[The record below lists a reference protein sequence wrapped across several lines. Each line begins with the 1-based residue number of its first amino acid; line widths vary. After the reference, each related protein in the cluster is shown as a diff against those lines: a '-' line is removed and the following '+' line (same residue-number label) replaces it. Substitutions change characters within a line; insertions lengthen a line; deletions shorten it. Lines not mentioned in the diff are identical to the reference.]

1 MKKIFKKFKG
11 IFCFTICLKNQII
24 VTVLA
29 ILIVIAGYLKYTD
42 ANFNNKNKEVTNEI
56 YESTYGTDDILS
68 NGEIA
73 SLDENETGE
82 AVEETTLQPG
92 EAVMTSSKL
101 TDFIIQARIDREQI
115 RSKNKETLLKVIND
129 ETVSEKEKT
138 SAVEAMVEITKS
150 SELENTIET
159 LLEAKGFSNV
169 IVTVSDNQ
177 VDVIIDEQEITDQK
191 RAQIEETIK
200 RKTDISADKI
210 VITPAHK

>member
-1 MKKIFKKFKG
+1 MKKIFK
-11 IFCFTICLKNQII
+11 KNQII

-191 RAQIEETIK
+191 RAQIEETMK
-200 RKTDISADKI
+200 RKTYMSADKI
-210 VITPAHK
+210 VIAPAHK

>member
-1 MKKIFKKFKG
+1 MKKIFK
-11 IFCFTICLKNQII
+11 KNQII

-42 ANFNNKNKEVTNEI
+42 SNFNDKNKEVTNEI

-169 IVTVSDNQ
+169 IVTLSDSQ

-191 RAQIEETIK
+191 RAQIQETIK

>member
-1 MKKIFKKFKG
+1 MKKIFK
-11 IFCFTICLKNQII
+11 KNQII

-150 SELENTIET
+150 SELENIIET

-169 IVTVSDNQ
+169 IVTLSDNQ

>member
-1 MKKIFKKFKG
+1 MKKIFK
-11 IFCFTICLKNQII
+11 KNQII

-42 ANFNNKNKEVTNEI
+42 SNFNDKNKEVTNEI

-138 SAVEAMVEITKS
+138 SAVEALVEITKS

-169 IVTVSDNQ
+169 IVTLSDSQ

>member
-1 MKKIFKKFKG
+1 MKKIFK
-11 IFCFTICLKNQII
+11 KNQII

-115 RSKNKETLLKVIND
+115 RSKNKETLLSYK
-129 ETVSEKEKT
+129 
-138 SAVEAMVEITKS
+138 
-150 SELENTIET
+150 
-159 LLEAKGFSNV
+159 
-169 IVTVSDNQ
+169 
-177 VDVIIDEQEITDQK
+177 
-191 RAQIEETIK
+191 
-200 RKTDISADKI
+200 
-210 VITPAHK
+210 

>member
-1 MKKIFKKFKG
+1 MKKIFK
-11 IFCFTICLKNQII
+11 KNQII

-42 ANFNNKNKEVTNEI
+42 ANFNDKNKEVANEI

-73 SLDENETGE
+73 SLDENESEEVKADDENETGE
-82 AVEETTLQPG
+82 VMEETTLQPG

-169 IVTVSDNQ
+169 IVTLSDNQ
-177 VDVIIDEQEITDQK
+177 IDVIIDEQEITDQK

>member
-1 MKKIFKKFKG
+1 MKKIFKK
-11 IFCFTICLKNQII
+11 NQII
-24 VTVLA
+24 VIVLA

-169 IVTVSDNQ
+169 IVTVSDSQ

>member
-1 MKKIFKKFKG
+1 MKKIFK
-11 IFCFTICLKNQII
+11 KNQII

-56 YESTYGTDDILS
+56 YESTYGIDDILS

>member
-1 MKKIFKKFKG
+1 MKKIFK
-11 IFCFTICLKNQII
+11 KNQII

-101 TDFIIQARIDREQI
+101 TDFIIQARIDKEQI

>member
-1 MKKIFKKFKG
+1 MKKIFK
-11 IFCFTICLKNQII
+11 KNQII

-169 IVTVSDNQ
+169 IVTLSDNQ
-177 VDVIIDEQEITDQK
+177 VDVIIDEKEITDQK

>member
-1 MKKIFKKFKG
+1 MKKIFK
-11 IFCFTICLKNQII
+11 KNQII

-42 ANFNNKNKEVTNEI
+42 SNFNDKNKEVTNEI

-169 IVTVSDNQ
+169 IVTLSDSQ

>member
-1 MKKIFKKFKG
+1 MKKIFK
-11 IFCFTICLKNQII
+11 KNQII

-129 ETVSEKEKT
+129 ETVSDKEKT

-177 VDVIIDEQEITDQK
+177 VDVIIDEQEITDRK

>member
-1 MKKIFKKFKG
+1 MKKIFK
-11 IFCFTICLKNQII
+11 KNQII

-42 ANFNNKNKEVTNEI
+42 ANFNDKNKVVANEI

-73 SLDENETGE
+73 SLDENESEEVKADDENEKGE
-82 AVEETTLQPG
+82 VMEETTLQPG

-169 IVTVSDNQ
+169 IVTLSDNQ
-177 VDVIIDEQEITDQK
+177 IDVIIDEQEITDQK

>member
-1 MKKIFKKFKG
+1 MKKIFK
-11 IFCFTICLKNQII
+11 KNQII

-42 ANFNNKNKEVTNEI
+42 SNFNDKNKEVTNEI

-92 EAVMTSSKL
+92 ESVMTSSKL

-169 IVTVSDNQ
+169 IVTLSDSQ

>member
-1 MKKIFKKFKG
+1 MKKIFK
-11 IFCFTICLKNQII
+11 KNQII

-42 ANFNNKNKEVTNEI
+42 ANFNDKNKEVTNEI

-68 NGEIA
+68 NGEIV

-129 ETVSEKEKT
+129 ETVSEKEKA

-169 IVTVSDNQ
+169 IVTLSDNQ

>member
-1 MKKIFKKFKG
+1 MKKIFK
-11 IFCFTICLKNQII
+11 KNQII

-169 IVTVSDNQ
+169 IVTVSDSQ

-191 RAQIEETIK
+191 RAQIEETMK

>member
-1 MKKIFKKFKG
+1 MKKIFK
-11 IFCFTICLKNQII
+11 KNQII

-200 RKTDISADKI
+200 RKKDISADKI

>member
-1 MKKIFKKFKG
+1 MKKIFK
-11 IFCFTICLKNQII
+11 KNQII

-42 ANFNNKNKEVTNEI
+42 ANFNDKNKEVTNEI

-138 SAVEAMVEITKS
+138 FAVEAMVEITKS

-169 IVTVSDNQ
+169 IVTLSDNQ

>member
-1 MKKIFKKFKG
+1 MKKIFK
-11 IFCFTICLKNQII
+11 KNQII

-177 VDVIIDEQEITDQK
+177 VDVIIDEQEITDRK

>member
-1 MKKIFKKFKG
+1 MKKIFK
-11 IFCFTICLKNQII
+11 KNQII

-42 ANFNNKNKEVTNEI
+42 ANFNDKNKEVANEI

-73 SLDENETGE
+73 SLDENESEEVKSDVENETGE
-82 AVEETTLQPG
+82 VVEETTLQPG

-101 TDFIIQARIDREQI
+101 TDLIIQARIDREQI

-169 IVTVSDNQ
+169 IVTLSDNQ
-177 VDVIIDEQEITDQK
+177 VDVIIDEKEITDQK

>member
-1 MKKIFKKFKG
+1 MKKIFK
-11 IFCFTICLKNQII
+11 KNQII

-42 ANFNNKNKEVTNEI
+42 SNFNDKNKEVTNEI

-82 AVEETTLQPG
+82 AVEETALQPG

>member
-1 MKKIFKKFKG
+1 MKKIFK
-11 IFCFTICLKNQII
+11 KNQII

-42 ANFNNKNKEVTNEI
+42 ANFNDKNKEVTNEI

-101 TDFIIQARIDREQI
+101 TDFIIQTRIDREQI

-169 IVTVSDNQ
+169 IVTLSDNQ

>member
-1 MKKIFKKFKG
+1 MKKIFK
-11 IFCFTICLKNQII
+11 KNQII

-42 ANFNNKNKEVTNEI
+42 ANFNDKNKEVTNEI

-115 RSKNKETLLKVIND
+115 CSKNKETLLKVIND

-169 IVTVSDNQ
+169 IVTLSDNQ

>member
-1 MKKIFKKFKG
+1 MKKIFK
-11 IFCFTICLKNQII
+11 KNQII
-24 VTVLA
+24 VTVLT

-42 ANFNNKNKEVTNEI
+42 SNFNDKNKEVTNEI

-169 IVTVSDNQ
+169 IVTLSDSQ

>member
-1 MKKIFKKFKG
+1 MKKIFK
-11 IFCFTICLKNQII
+11 KNQII

-42 ANFNNKNKEVTNEI
+42 SNFNDKNKEVTNEI

-169 IVTVSDNQ
+169 IVTLSDSQ

-191 RAQIEETIK
+191 RTQIEETIK

>member
-1 MKKIFKKFKG
+1 MKKIFK
-11 IFCFTICLKNQII
+11 KNQII

-115 RSKNKETLLKVIND
+115 RSKNKETLLKVIKD

-169 IVTVSDNQ
+169 IVTVSDSQ

>member
-1 MKKIFKKFKG
+1 MKKIFK
-11 IFCFTICLKNQII
+11 KNQII

-42 ANFNNKNKEVTNEI
+42 ANFNDKNKEVANEI

-169 IVTVSDNQ
+169 IVTLSDNQ

>member
-1 MKKIFKKFKG
+1 MKKIFK
-11 IFCFTICLKNQII
+11 KNQII

-42 ANFNNKNKEVTNEI
+42 ANFNDKNKEVTNEI

-169 IVTVSDNQ
+169 IVTLSDNQ

-191 RAQIEETIK
+191 RAQIEEPIK

>member
-1 MKKIFKKFKG
+1 MKKIFK
-11 IFCFTICLKNQII
+11 KNQII

-42 ANFNNKNKEVTNEI
+42 ANFNDKNKKVTNEI

-169 IVTVSDNQ
+169 IVTLSDNQ
-177 VDVIIDEQEITDQK
+177 VDVIIDEQEITDRK

>member
-1 MKKIFKKFKG
+1 MKKIFKK
-11 IFCFTICLKNQII
+11 NQIL

>member
-1 MKKIFKKFKG
+1 MKKIFK
-11 IFCFTICLKNQII
+11 KNQII

-42 ANFNNKNKEVTNEI
+42 ANFNDKNKEVTNEI
-56 YESTYGTDDILS
+56 YESTYGTDDMLS

-73 SLDENETGE
+73 SLNENETGE

-169 IVTVSDNQ
+169 IVTLSDNQ

>member
-1 MKKIFKKFKG
+1 MKKIFK
-11 IFCFTICLKNQII
+11 KNQII

-115 RSKNKETLLKVIND
+115 RSKNKETLLEVINNKDLD
-129 ETVSEKEKT
+129 ENQKKKNTTTTVFGN
-138 SAVEAMVEITKS
+138 
-150 SELENTIET
+150 ELHRYSIADGIRDKNVLGFDPYKVLTFKDKDVRKVVARTI
-159 LLEAKGFSNV
+159 SNWRV
-169 IVTVSDNQ
+169 FDT
-177 VDVIIDEQEITDQK
+177 T
-191 RAQIEETIK
+191 
-200 RKTDISADKI
+200 
-210 VITPAHK
+210 

>member
-1 MKKIFKKFKG
+1 MKKIFK
-11 IFCFTICLKNQII
+11 KNQII

-42 ANFNNKNKEVTNEI
+42 ANFNDKNKEVTNEI
-56 YESTYGTDDILS
+56 YESTYGTDDMLS

-169 IVTVSDNQ
+169 IVTLSDNQ

>member
-1 MKKIFKKFKG
+1 MKKIFK
-11 IFCFTICLKNQII
+11 KNQII

-210 VITPAHK
+210 VITTAHK

>member
-1 MKKIFKKFKG
+1 MKKIFK
-11 IFCFTICLKNQII
+11 KNQII

-42 ANFNNKNKEVTNEI
+42 ANFNDKNKEVTNEI

-73 SLDENETGE
+73 SLDENETAE

-169 IVTVSDNQ
+169 IVTLSDNQ

>member
-1 MKKIFKKFKG
+1 MKKIFK
-11 IFCFTICLKNQII
+11 KNQII

-101 TDFIIQARIDREQI
+101 TDFIIQSRIDREQI

>member
-1 MKKIFKKFKG
+1 MKKIFK
-11 IFCFTICLKNQII
+11 KNQII

-42 ANFNNKNKEVTNEI
+42 ANFNDKNKEVANEI

-82 AVEETTLQPG
+82 VMEETTLQPG

-169 IVTVSDNQ
+169 IVTLSDNQ

>member
-1 MKKIFKKFKG
+1 MKKIFK
-11 IFCFTICLKNQII
+11 KNQII

-42 ANFNNKNKEVTNEI
+42 SNFNDKNKEVTNEI